1 MYIYFIMKKGVRIKN
16 KSRVFILFN
25 KSLGN
30 IIFYKFNTVLLPIHA
45 VIRQKEKSPLSTHG
59 IMD

>member
-1 MYIYFIMKKGVRIKN
+1 MKKGVRIKN